1 MSRVLLVEDNED
13 LAFAITESL
22 ELEGYE
28 VDVVG
33 TGPLGVAGAT
43 RGGYAL
49 IILDLM
55 LPGFD
60 GFRALRLIREAGI
73 TLPILIL
80 TALGA
85 EDDKVRGF
93 RLGADDYLTK
103 PFGIRELLA
112 RVEALLRR
120 ARAAD
125 GTVGARAVPSVVRF
139 GEVEVN
145 TDAHLVRRRG
155 QPVALRPKEYELLI
169 ALIAREGK
177 VAKRQDLLRELW
189 QYSEDVTTRTVD
201 IHIAELRRKIE
212 EHPGEPKHI
221 ITVWKVGYRFER

>member
-1 MSRVLLVEDNED
+1 MSRILLVEDNDD
-13 LAFAITESL
+13 LAFAITEAL

-28 VDVVG
+28 VDAVG
-33 TGPLGVAGAT
+33 TGPLGVEAAM

-60 GFRALRLIREAGI
+60 GFRALRLVREAGS
-73 TLPILIL
+73 TLPVLIL

-120 ARAAD
+120 ARASD
-125 GTVGARAVPSVVRF
+125 GGAAARPPATIMRF

-145 TDAHLVRRRG
+145 TDARLVRRRG
-155 QPVALRPKEYELLI
+155 QPVALRPKEYDLLM

-177 VAKRQDLLRELW
+177 VVKRQDLLRELW

-212 EHPGEPKHI
+212 ESPGEPKHI